1 MSKYANIQ
9 WLPTDFQFVCIAFCP
24 HKMPCKLFWRN
35 FGTLHNGYTLFLLAF
50 FSSSQEVVSSS
61 EGATMQYQ
69 PMAWSVQCYI
79 SRLKLWSIQ
88 SMIIDIKSRNIK
100 RAIKNGKKKSY
111 LYLTPTKEN
120 LFLKSKAF
128 ITFSL
133 RNIMMIFRP
142 KNAPSTYPPAGKE

>member
-1 MSKYANIQ
+1 MHKQTKCTVIQAKRRHSFSRALKISTIQCLHGPDYFVSKYANIQ

-88 SMIIDIKSRNIK
+88 SMIIDIKSRKIK
-100 RAIKNGKKKSY
+100 KGY
-111 LYLTPTKEN
+111 
-120 LFLKSKAF
+120 
-128 ITFSL
+128 
-133 RNIMMIFRP
+133 
-142 KNAPSTYPPAGKE
+142 